1 MVVLTRITME
11 TSASLNVRTYVRTR
25 CVMQVQGRVLRVA
38 SLNLGK
44 TVTKVDFK
52 DVLSLK
58 RK

>member
-44 TVTKVDFK
+44 TVTKVDF
-52 DVLSLK
+52 
-58 RK
+58 